1 MHDTRPTDD
10 LPWSAVLPLLA
21 CPDCGGDVARTDEA
35 LKCGACCATFPVR
48 DGIPVFARFGTVE
61 EPAGGKPALTSE
73 KYQQNYQDVGE
84 AARYNK
90 MYTSRFSKRWS
101 TQREFTLLERLLSSQ
116 PHSASLLDL
125 PSGGGR
131 LSPQIACH
139 TDLLIEADIALGQ
152 VQYGRAHGRVPGARQ
167 FWMTASGFHI
177 PLKTGGVDGVV
188 CVRLSHHLPT
198 AAERERLVRELLRV
212 SRRFVIM
219 TFFDFH
225 SLKNLG
231 RRLRRPLDGKA
242 PKMTMTV
249 SRVRELAREGGADLA
264 ACPAL
269 SHIGSG
275 HRYALMVKRAP

>member
-1 MHDTRPTDD
+1 MPDHTTHEQDFT
-10 LPWSAVLPLLA
+10 LVAGLLA
-21 CPDCGGDVARTDEA
+21 CPDCGGQVTRQADAM
-35 LKCGACCATFPVR
+35 ACAACHATFPVTG
-48 DGIPVFARFGTVE
+48 GIPVFARFGTVE
-61 EPAGGKPALTSE
+61 EPSGAPPVQTSE
-73 KYQQNYQDVGE
+73 KYQQNYQDVTE
-84 AARYNK
+84 AARYNR

-101 TQREFTLLERLLSSQ
+101 TNREFTLLERLLSSQ
-116 PHSASLLDL
+116 PRCQTLLDL

-131 LSPQIACH
+131 LSPQIARY
-139 TDLLIEADIALGQ
+139 TDLLIESDIALGQ
-152 VQYGRAHGRVPGARQ
+152 VQYGRQHGRVPDVRQ

-177 PLKTGGVDGVV
+177 PLRTGSVDGVV

-198 AAERERLVRELLRV
+198 AAERERLLRELLRV

-219 TFFDFH
+219 TFFDHH

-231 RRLRRPLDGKA
+231 RRLRRPLDRKP

-249 SRVRELAREGGADLA
+249 ARVRELAAEGAADLV

-275 HRYALMVKRAP
+275 HRYALLVKRPA